1 MDTHNAV
8 LNCFLKLGYSD
19 VEGVCHGISI
29 RWLEACLL
37 GEEHVFH
44 ERIKHLERIVS
55 SGQDI
60 VMLMDAVKEKKGKN
74 LSKEDEDLLD
84 ILAFF
89 DSLDLYHAP
98 YRHTELFGLSS
109 DSNQKNIAFHS
120 DLAASDKINALGGLT
135 QVYSQALIPDEA
147 ELKHYLDELGFIM
160 QAGSGSSKDVL
171 GVLLS
176 SFNHTLAVTYKPG
189 NGWGFMDINQYP
201 PKVYKVEETGLLAKM
216 IIKGLNS
223 VPPSSYLALDASI
236 YTTTRNPQV
245 YSLTTQLGQF
255 KSSHVITQEIASREQ
270 NGMGLAWIAAR
281 IGDVALISELAKH
294 QVDLNKADKDSFT
307 PAHLAVQHGDV
318 ALISELGRHQV
329 DFNKAAKH
337 GVTPAHLAA
346 QQGDVAVIVELARH
360 GVDFN
365 KANESGSTPAHI
377 AAQNGHVAVITE
389 LAKHGVDFNKA
400 NENGATPA
408 HLAARNGHV
417 AVIAELAKHGVNFN
431 KASRS
436 GDTPAHLAAQNGH
449 AAVITELAKNN
460 VNVHQQ
466 NEHGSTLAHIAA
478 LHGHVAVI
486 AELAKHQV
494 DFNKTDVNG
503 STPAHL
509 AARNGHVTVI
519 AELAKHQVDFNKADK
534 DGFTPAH
541 IAALTG
547 QSMVLDELIKSGADL
562 SPSLISLTDWKGKA
576 YLKKDAISR
585 MNSFLNYH
593 KDKQE
598 VLLSPRD
605 LAVIMGDENE
615 IQRFLDNVVEPHLR
629 YAGRADLAE
638 KDKDNEP
645 LPKDVIA
652 CLNQLIDLK
661 RQNEIMES
669 YLAET
674 ETLLNAIKENEQR
687 IIDRKYYI
695 DFIDEHK
702 ESYTNV
708 MWHITSPAKEEL
720 FQNEA
725 QLRHSGLSS
734 TVLYGMSWA
743 TSLFSTCYRFLTP
756 KLQQE
761 YLDSLMPQTLDSQ
774 SKALFKRLLQ
784 EHKDNLKKEMV
795 RIEHSITNINKKLF
809 PQSEE
814 ILPLFNTLSSKNL
827 QLLPIY
833 EFSIVKS
840 VRADDRHTP
849 KEHTDTQ
856 NFMHQKSTM
865 SILKIPAT
873 EREANIYAVF
883 QLLECPLMCNEDG
896 SIPRILK
903 EIKAIIEEVDPE
915 DEQSIS
921 DALHL
926 IRNAIKDVDRQERP
940 LVVEVLKIFD
950 STGSLNFRQI
960 RNSLEALPGLNEFS
974 LSLKQSLSGH
984 ST

>member
-1 MDTHNAV
+1 M
-8 LNCFLKLGYSD
+8 S
-19 VEGVCHGISI
+19 
-29 RWLEACLL
+29 

-44 ERIKHLERIVS
+44 ERIKRIEQIVS
-55 SGQDI
+55 SDQDI
-60 VMLMDAVKEKKGKN
+60 VKLMDAVKEKKGKN
-74 LSKEDEDLLD
+74 LSKEDEELLD

-89 DSLDLYHAP
+89 DSLDLYHTP

-109 DSNQKNIAFHS
+109 NSNFTNIAFHS
-120 DLAASDKINALGGLT
+120 DFAASDKISALGGLT
-135 QVYSQALIPDEA
+135 QVYSQALIPNEV

-160 QAGSGSSKDVL
+160 QAGSGSSKDVI
-171 GVLLS
+171 GVVLS

-189 NGWGFMDINQYP
+189 EGWGFMDINQYP
-201 PKVYKVEETGLLAKM
+201 SKVFKTEETGLLAKR

-255 KSSHVITQEIASREQ
+255 KSSHVMTQEIASREQ
-270 NGMGLAWIAAR
+270 HGMGLAWIAAR
-281 IGDVALISELAKH
+281 IGDIGLILELAKH
-294 QVDLNKADKDSFT
+294 QVDLNKADKDGFT
-307 PAHLAVQHGDV
+307 PAHLAVLHGDV
-318 ALISELGRHQV
+318 TFISELARHQV
-329 DFNKAAKH
+329 DFNKVTKH

-346 QQGDVAVIVELARH
+346 QQGDVAVIAELARN
-360 GVDFN
+360 GVNFN
-365 KANESGSTPAHI
+365 KTSRSGNTPAHL
-377 AAQNGHVAVITE
+377 AAQNGHVAAIIE
-389 LAKHGVDFNKA
+389 LAKYGVDFNKT
-400 NENGATPA
+400 NERGDTSA

-431 KASRS
+431 KANRS
-436 GDTPAHLAAQNGH
+436 GDTQAHLAAQNGH

-478 LHGHVAVI
+478 LNGHAVVI

-494 DFNKTDVNG
+494 DFNKKDING

-509 AARNGHVTVI
+509 AARNGHVAVI
-519 AELAKHQVDFNKADK
+519 AELAKHQADLNKADN

-562 SPSLISLTDWKGKA
+562 SPSLISLTNWKDKA
-576 YLKKDAISR
+576 YLKQDAVSR

-598 VLLSPRD
+598 VLLSPRE

-638 KDKDNEP
+638 KDKDYEP
-645 LPKDVIA
+645 LPKEVIA

-661 RQNEIMES
+661 RQNEILES

-784 EHKDNLKKEMV
+784 EHKDNLKKEMA
-795 RIEHSITNINKKLF
+795 RSEQFITNINKQLF
-809 PQSEE
+809 PESEE
-814 ILPLFNTLSSKNL
+814 MLPLFSTLSSKNL

-833 EFSIVKS
+833 EFRIMKS
-840 VRADDRHTP
+840 RLAEDSDVP
-849 KEHTDTQ
+849 KKPIDAQ
-856 NFMHQKSTM
+856 SLMHKKSSM
-865 SILKIPAT
+865 SILRIPAT
-873 EREANIYAVF
+873 EREENIYAVF
-883 QLLECPLMCNEDG
+883 QMLECPLMCNEDG
-896 SIPRILK
+896 SIPKILK
-903 EIKAIIEEVDPE
+903 EIKAIIKEIDPQE
-915 DEQSIS
+915 EQSIS
-921 DALHL
+921 DALRL
-926 IRNAIKDVDRQERP
+926 IRNVVKDDAGQERP
-940 LVVEVLKIFD
+940 LVAEVLKIFD
-950 STGSLNFRQI
+950 ATGSLNFRQI
-960 RNSLEALPGLNEFS
+960 RNSLEHLPGLNEFS
-974 LSLKQSLSGH
+974 LSLRRPLSGH

>member
-1 MDTHNAV
+1 MNTHNAV

-19 VEGVCHGISI
+19 VQGVCHGISI

-44 ERIKHLERIVS
+44 ERIKHIERIVS

-60 VMLMDAVKEKKGKN
+60 VKLMEAAKEKKGKN
-74 LSKEDEDLLD
+74 LSTEDEELLD

-89 DSLDLYHAP
+89 ESLDLYHAP

-135 QVYSQALIPDEA
+135 QVYSQALIPNEA
-147 ELKHYLDELGFIM
+147 ELRHYLDELGFIM

-171 GVLLS
+171 GVILS

-189 NGWGFMDINQYP
+189 DGWGFMDINQYP
-201 PKVYKVEETGLLAKM
+201 PKVYKVEETGRLAKM

-223 VPPSSYLALDASI
+223 VPPSPYLALDASI

-255 KSSHVITQEIASREQ
+255 KSSHVMTKKIASREQ

-281 IGDVALISELAKH
+281 IGDVALISELARH
-294 QVDLNKADKDSFT
+294 QVNLNKADKDGFT

-337 GVTPAHLAA
+337 GVTPVHIAA

-365 KANESGSTPAHI
+365 KANESGATPAHL
-377 AAQNGHVAVITE
+377 AAQNGHIAVITE

-408 HLAARNGHV
+408 HFAARNGHI
-417 AVIAELAKHGVNFN
+417 AVIAELAKHGVNLN
-431 KASRS
+431 KTNRS
-436 GDTPAHLAAQNGH
+436 GDTPAHLAAQKGH

-466 NEHGSTLAHIAA
+466 NEHGSTLVHIAA
-478 LHGHVAVI
+478 QNGHTTVI
-486 AELAKHQV
+486 AELAKYQV

-519 AELAKHQVDFNKADK
+519 AELAKHQANLNKADK

-547 QSMVLDELIKSGADL
+547 QSVVLDALIKSGTDL
-562 SPSLISLTDWKGKA
+562 SPSLISLTDWKSKA
-576 YLKKDAISR
+576 YLKKNAVAR

-598 VLLSPRD
+598 ALLSPKD
-605 LAVIMGDENE
+605 LAVIMGEENE
-615 IQRFLDNVVEPHLR
+615 IQRFLDNVIEPHLR
-629 YAGRADLAE
+629 YAGRADMAE
-638 KDKDNEP
+638 KNKENEP

-708 MWHITSPAKEEL
+708 MWHISSPEKEEL

-725 QLRHSGLSS
+725 QLRHSGMSS

-774 SKALFKRLLQ
+774 SKALFKKLLQ
-784 EHKDNLKKEMV
+784 EHKDNLKKEML
-795 RIEHSITNINKKLF
+795 RIEQSIANTNKKLF

-814 ILPLFNTLSSKNL
+814 ILPLFNTLSSKDL

-833 EFSIVKS
+833 EFRIVHS
-840 VRADDRHTP
+840 VRSDDRHTP
-849 KEHTDTQ
+849 KEHADTQ

-903 EIKAIIEEVDPE
+903 EIKAIIKEVDPQE
-915 DEQSIS
+915 EQSIS

-940 LVVEVLKIFD
+940 LVAEVLKVFD
-950 STGSLNFRQI
+950 DAGSLNFRQI

-974 LSLKQSLSGH
+974 LSLRQSLSGH

>member
-1 MDTHNAV
+1 M
-8 LNCFLKLGYSD
+8 
-19 VEGVCHGISI
+19 
-29 RWLEACLL
+29 
-37 GEEHVFH
+37 
-44 ERIKHLERIVS
+44 
-55 SGQDI
+55 
-60 VMLMDAVKEKKGKN
+60 
-74 LSKEDEDLLD
+74 
-84 ILAFF
+84 
-89 DSLDLYHAP
+89 
-98 YRHTELFGLSS
+98 
-109 DSNQKNIAFHS
+109 
-120 DLAASDKINALGGLT
+120 
-135 QVYSQALIPDEA
+135 A
-147 ELKHYLDELGFIM
+147 EL
-160 QAGSGSSKDVL
+160 ARN
-171 GVLLS
+171 GV
-176 SFNHTLAVTYKPG
+176 N
-189 NGWGFMDINQYP
+189 
-201 PKVYKVEETGLLAKM
+201 
-216 IIKGLNS
+216 
-223 VPPSSYLALDASI
+223 
-236 YTTTRNPQV
+236 
-245 YSLTTQLGQF
+245 
-255 KSSHVITQEIASREQ
+255 
-270 NGMGLAWIAAR
+270 
-281 IGDVALISELAKH
+281 
-294 QVDLNKADKDSFT
+294 
-307 PAHLAVQHGDV
+307 
-318 ALISELGRHQV
+318 
-329 DFNKAAKH
+329 FNKTSRS
-337 GVTPAHLAA
+337 GNTPAHLAA
-346 QQGDVAVIVELARH
+346 QNGHVAAIIELAKY

-365 KANESGSTPAHI
+365 KTNERG
-377 AAQNGHVAVITE
+377 
-389 LAKHGVDFNKA
+389 D
-400 NENGATPA
+400 TPA

-431 KASRS
+431 KANRS

-478 LHGHVAVI
+478 LNGHAVVI
-486 AELAKHQV
+486 AEVAKHQV
-494 DFNKTDVNG
+494 DFNKKDING

-509 AARNGHVTVI
+509 AARNGHVAVI
-519 AELAKHQVDFNKADK
+519 AELAKHQADLNKADN

-562 SPSLISLTDWKGKA
+562 SPSLISLTNWKDKA
-576 YLKKDAISR
+576 YLKQDAVSR

-593 KDKQE
+593 KDKHE
-598 VLLSPRD
+598 VLLSPRE

-638 KDKDNEP
+638 KDKDYEP
-645 LPKDVIA
+645 LPKEVIA

-661 RQNEIMES
+661 RQNEILES

-784 EHKDNLKKEMV
+784 EHKDNLKKEMA
-795 RIEHSITNINKKLF
+795 RSEQFITNINKQLF
-809 PQSEE
+809 PESEE
-814 ILPLFNTLSSKNL
+814 MLPLFSTLSSKNL

-833 EFSIVKS
+833 EFRIMKS
-840 VRADDRHTP
+840 RLAEDSDVP
-849 KEHTDTQ
+849 KKPIDAQ
-856 NFMHQKSTM
+856 SLMHKKSSM
-865 SILKIPAT
+865 SILRIPAT
-873 EREANIYAVF
+873 EREENIYAVF
-883 QLLECPLMCNEDG
+883 QMLECPLMCNEDG
-896 SIPRILK
+896 SIPKILK
-903 EIKAIIEEVDPE
+903 EIKAIIKEIDPQE
-915 DEQSIS
+915 EQSIS
-921 DALHL
+921 DALRL
-926 IRNAIKDVDRQERP
+926 IRNVVKDDAGQERP
-940 LVVEVLKIFD
+940 LVAEVLKIFD
-950 STGSLNFRQI
+950 ATGSLNFRQI
-960 RNSLEALPGLNEFS
+960 RNSLEHLPGLNEFS
-974 LSLKQSLSGH
+974 LSLRRPLSGH

>member
-1 MDTHNAV
+1 
-8 LNCFLKLGYSD
+8 
-19 VEGVCHGISI
+19 
-29 RWLEACLL
+29 
-37 GEEHVFH
+37 
-44 ERIKHLERIVS
+44 
-55 SGQDI
+55 
-60 VMLMDAVKEKKGKN
+60 
-74 LSKEDEDLLD
+74 
-84 ILAFF
+84 
-89 DSLDLYHAP
+89 
-98 YRHTELFGLSS
+98 
-109 DSNQKNIAFHS
+109 
-120 DLAASDKINALGGLT
+120 
-135 QVYSQALIPDEA
+135 
-147 ELKHYLDELGFIM
+147 M

-255 KSSHVITQEIASREQ
+255 KSSHVMTQEIASREQ

-281 IGDVALISELAKH
+281 IGDVALIS
-294 QVDLNKADKDSFT
+294 
-307 PAHLAVQHGDV
+307 
-318 ALISELGRHQV
+318 
-329 DFNKAAKH
+329 
-337 GVTPAHLAA
+337 
-346 QQGDVAVIVELARH
+346 
-360 GVDFN
+360 
-365 KANESGSTPAHI
+365 
-377 AAQNGHVAVITE
+377 
-389 LAKHGVDFNKA
+389 
-400 NENGATPA
+400 
-408 HLAARNGHV
+408 
-417 AVIAELAKHGVNFN
+417 
-431 KASRS
+431 
-436 GDTPAHLAAQNGH
+436 
-449 AAVITELAKNN
+449 
-460 VNVHQQ
+460 
-466 NEHGSTLAHIAA
+466 
-478 LHGHVAVI
+478 
-486 AELAKHQV
+486 
-494 DFNKTDVNG
+494 
-503 STPAHL
+503 
-509 AARNGHVTVI
+509 
-519 AELAKHQVDFNKADK
+519 ELAKHQVDFNKADK

-547 QSMVLDELIKSGADL
+547 QSMVLDELIKSSADL

-576 YLKKDAISR
+576 YLKKVAVAR

-593 KDKQE
+593 KDKQA

-615 IQRFLDNVVEPHLR
+615 IQHFLDNVVEPHLR

-652 CLNQLIDLK
+652 CLNQLISLK
-661 RQNEIMES
+661 RQNEILES

-674 ETLLNAIKENEQR
+674 ETLLDAIKENEQR
-687 IIDRKYYI
+687 VIDRKYYI

-708 MWHITSPAKEEL
+708 MWHISSPEKEEL
-720 FQNEA
+720 FQNET

-756 KLQQE
+756 KLQQK

-784 EHKDNLKKEMV
+784 GHKDNLKKEKVML
-795 RIEHSITNINKKLF
+795 EQSIANTNKKLF

-814 ILPLFNTLSSKNL
+814 IFPLFNTLSSKNL

-833 EFSIVKS
+833 EFRIVNS
-840 VRADDRHTP
+840 VRADDRPTP
-849 KEHTDTQ
+849 KEHSDTQ

-873 EREANIYAVF
+873 EREENIYAVF
-883 QLLECPLMCNEDG
+883 QMLECPLMCNEDG

-903 EIKAIIEEVDPE
+903 EIKAIISRRR
-915 DEQSIS
+915 SI
-921 DALHL
+921 
-926 IRNAIKDVDRQERP
+926 N
-940 LVVEVLKIFD
+940 
-950 STGSLNFRQI
+950 
-960 RNSLEALPGLNEFS
+960 
-974 LSLKQSLSGH
+974 
-984 ST
+984 

>member
-1 MDTHNAV
+1 MH
-8 LNCFLKLGYSD
+8 
-19 VEGVCHGISI
+19 
-29 RWLEACLL
+29 
-37 GEEHVFH
+37 
-44 ERIKHLERIVS
+44 
-55 SGQDI
+55 
-60 VMLMDAVKEKKGKN
+60 
-74 LSKEDEDLLD
+74 
-84 ILAFF
+84 
-89 DSLDLYHAP
+89 
-98 YRHTELFGLSS
+98 
-109 DSNQKNIAFHS
+109 
-120 DLAASDKINALGGLT
+120 
-135 QVYSQALIPDEA
+135 
-147 ELKHYLDELGFIM
+147 
-160 QAGSGSSKDVL
+160 
-171 GVLLS
+171 
-176 SFNHTLAVTYKPG
+176 
-189 NGWGFMDINQYP
+189 
-201 PKVYKVEETGLLAKM
+201 
-216 IIKGLNS
+216 
-223 VPPSSYLALDASI
+223 
-236 YTTTRNPQV
+236 
-245 YSLTTQLGQF
+245 
-255 KSSHVITQEIASREQ
+255 
-270 NGMGLAWIAAR
+270 
-281 IGDVALISELAKH
+281 GDVTFISELA
-294 QVDLNKADKDSFT
+294 
-307 PAHLAVQHGDV
+307 
-318 ALISELGRHQV
+318 RHQV
-329 DFNKAAKH
+329 DFNKVTKH
-337 GVTPAHLAA
+337 GVTTAHLAA
-346 QQGDVAVIVELARH
+346 QQGDVAVIAELARN
-360 GVDFN
+360 GVNFN
-365 KANESGSTPAHI
+365 KTSRSGNTPAHL
-377 AAQNGHVAVITE
+377 AAQNGHVAAIIE
-389 LAKHGVDFNKA
+389 LAKYGVDFNKT
-400 NENGATPA
+400 NERGDTPA

-431 KASRS
+431 KANRS

-478 LHGHVAVI
+478 LNGHAVVI

-494 DFNKTDVNG
+494 DFNKKDING

-509 AARNGHVTVI
+509 AARNGHVAVI
-519 AELAKHQVDFNKADK
+519 AELAKHQADLNKADN

-562 SPSLISLTDWKGKA
+562 SPSLISLTNWKDKA
-576 YLKKDAISR
+576 YLKQDAVSR

-598 VLLSPRD
+598 VLLSPRE

-638 KDKDNEP
+638 KDKDYEP
-645 LPKDVIA
+645 LPKEVIA

-661 RQNEIMES
+661 RQNEILES

-784 EHKDNLKKEMV
+784 EHKDNLKKEMA
-795 RIEHSITNINKKLF
+795 RSEQFITNINKQLF
-809 PQSEE
+809 PESEE
-814 ILPLFNTLSSKNL
+814 MLPLFSTLSSKNL

-833 EFSIVKS
+833 EFRIMKS
-840 VRADDRHTP
+840 RLAEDSDVP
-849 KEHTDTQ
+849 KKPIDAQ
-856 NFMHQKSTM
+856 SLMHKKSSM
-865 SILKIPAT
+865 SILRIPAT
-873 EREANIYAVF
+873 EREENIYAVF
-883 QLLECPLMCNEDG
+883 QMLECPLMCNEDG
-896 SIPRILK
+896 SIPKILK
-903 EIKAIIEEVDPE
+903 EIKAIIKEIDPQE
-915 DEQSIS
+915 EQSIS
-921 DALHL
+921 DALRL
-926 IRNAIKDVDRQERP
+926 IRNVVKDDAGQERP
-940 LVVEVLKIFD
+940 LVAEVLKIFD
-950 STGSLNFRQI
+950 ATGSLNFRQI
-960 RNSLEALPGLNEFS
+960 RNSLEHLPGLNEFS
-974 LSLKQSLSGH
+974 LSLRRPLSGH

>member
-1 MDTHNAV
+1 M
-8 LNCFLKLGYSD
+8 
-19 VEGVCHGISI
+19 
-29 RWLEACLL
+29 
-37 GEEHVFH
+37 
-44 ERIKHLERIVS
+44 
-55 SGQDI
+55 
-60 VMLMDAVKEKKGKN
+60 
-74 LSKEDEDLLD
+74 
-84 ILAFF
+84 
-89 DSLDLYHAP
+89 
-98 YRHTELFGLSS
+98 
-109 DSNQKNIAFHS
+109 
-120 DLAASDKINALGGLT
+120 
-135 QVYSQALIPDEA
+135 
-147 ELKHYLDELGFIM
+147 
-160 QAGSGSSKDVL
+160 
-171 GVLLS
+171 
-176 SFNHTLAVTYKPG
+176 AVTYKPSE
-189 NGWGFMDINQYP
+189 GWGFMDINQYP
-201 PKVYKVEETGLLAKM
+201 SKVFKTEETGLLAKR

-255 KSSHVITQEIASREQ
+255 KSSHVMTQEIASREQ
-270 NGMGLAWIAAR
+270 HGMGLAWIAAR
-281 IGDVALISELAKH
+281 IGDIGLISELAKH
-294 QVDLNKADKDSFT
+294 QVDLNKADKDGFT
-307 PAHLAVQHGDV
+307 PAHLAVLHGDV
-318 ALISELGRHQV
+318 TFISELARHQV
-329 DFNKAAKH
+329 DFNKAPKH

-346 QQGDVAVIVELARH
+346 QQGDVAVIAELARN
-360 GVDFN
+360 GVNFN
-365 KANESGSTPAHI
+365 KTNESGTTPADL
-377 AAQNGHVAVITE
+377 AAQNGHVAAIIE
-389 LAKHGVDFNKA
+389 LAKYGVDFNKT
-400 NENGATPA
+400 NERGDTPA

-431 KASRS
+431 KTSRS
-436 GDTPAHLAAQNGH
+436 GNTPAYLAAQNGH

-460 VNVHQQ
+460 VNVHEP

-478 LHGHVAVI
+478 LNGHAAVI
-486 AELAKHQV
+486 AEVAKHQV
-494 DFNKTDVNG
+494 DFNKKDING

-509 AARNGHVTVI
+509 AARNGHVAVI
-519 AELAKHQVDFNKADK
+519 AELAKHQADLNKADN

-547 QSMVLDELIKSGADL
+547 QPLALDELIKSGADL

-576 YLKKDAISR
+576 YLKQDAVSR

-598 VLLSPRD
+598 VLLSPRE

-638 KDKDNEP
+638 KDKDYEP
-645 LPKDVIA
+645 LPKEVIA

-661 RQNEIMES
+661 RQNEILES

-784 EHKDNLKKEMV
+784 EHKDNLKKEMA
-795 RIEHSITNINKKLF
+795 RSEQFITNINKQLF
-809 PQSEE
+809 PESEE
-814 ILPLFNTLSSKNL
+814 MLPLFSTLSSKNL

-833 EFSIVKS
+833 EFRIMKS
-840 VRADDRHTP
+840 RLAEDSDVP
-849 KEHTDTQ
+849 KKPIDAQ
-856 NFMHQKSTM
+856 SLMHKKSSM
-865 SILKIPAT
+865 SILRIPAT
-873 EREANIYAVF
+873 EREENIYAVF
-883 QLLECPLMCNEDG
+883 QMLECPLMCNEDG
-896 SIPRILK
+896 SIPKILK
-903 EIKAIIEEVDPE
+903 EIKAIIKEIDPQE
-915 DEQSIS
+915 EQSIS
-921 DALHL
+921 DALRL
-926 IRNAIKDVDRQERP
+926 IRNVVKDDAGQERP
-940 LVVEVLKIFD
+940 LVAEVLKIFD
-950 STGSLNFRQI
+950 ATGSLNFRQI
-960 RNSLEALPGLNEFS
+960 RNSLEHLPGLNEFS
-974 LSLKQSLSGH
+974 LSLRRPLSGH

>member
-1 MDTHNAV
+1 MNTHNAV

-37 GEEHVFH
+37 GEEHVFR

-60 VMLMDAVKEKKGKN
+60 VKLMEAVKEKKGKN

-89 DSLDLYHAP
+89 ESLDLYHAP

-160 QAGSGSSKDVL
+160 QAGSGSSKDVI
-171 GVLLS
+171 GVVLS

-201 PKVYKVEETGLLAKM
+201 PKVYKVEETGQLAKM

-223 VPPSSYLALDASI
+223 DPPSPYLALDASI

-255 KSSHVITQEIASREQ
+255 KSSHVMTQEMASREQ

-294 QVDLNKADKDSFT
+294 QVDLNKADKDGFT

-318 ALISELGRHQV
+318 ALISELGKHRV
-329 DFNKAAKH
+329 DFNKATKH

-346 QQGDVAVIVELARH
+346 QQGDVAVIIELARH

-365 KANESGSTPAHI
+365 KANESGATPAHL
-377 AAQNGHVAVITE
+377 AAQNGHIAVITE
-389 LAKHGVDFNKA
+389 LAKHGVNFNKA

-408 HLAARNGHV
+408 HFAARNGHV
-417 AVIAELAKHGVNFN
+417 AVIAELAKQGVNFN
-431 KASRS
+431 KTSRS

-478 LHGHVAVI
+478 
-486 AELAKHQV
+486 Q
-494 DFNKTDVNG
+494 
-503 STPAHL
+503 
-509 AARNGHVTVI
+509 NGHVTVI
-519 AELAKHQVDFNKADK
+519 AELAKHQVDFNKKDINGSTPAHLAARNGHVTVITELAKHQADLNKTDK

-547 QSMVLDELIKSGADL
+547 QSLVLDELIKSGADL
-562 SPSLISLTDWKGKA
+562 SPSLISLTDWKSKA
-576 YLKKDAISR
+576 YLKKDAVSR

-593 KDKQE
+593 KDKHE
-598 VLLSPRD
+598 ALLSPRD
-605 LAVIMGDENE
+605 LAVIMGEENE

-629 YAGRADLAE
+629 YAGRTDLTE

-652 CLNQLIDLK
+652 CLNQLISLK
-661 RQNEIMES
+661 RQNEILES

-674 ETLLNAIKENEQR
+674 ETLLDAIKENEQR

-708 MWHITSPAKEEL
+708 MWHISSPEKEEL

-784 EHKDNLKKEMV
+784 EHKDNLKKEMAML
-795 RIEHSITNINKKLF
+795 EQSIANTNKKLF

-814 ILPLFNTLSSKNL
+814 ILALFSTLSSKDL

-833 EFSIVKS
+833 EFSIVNS
-840 VRADDRHTP
+840 VHADDRHTP
-849 KEHTDTQ
+849 KEHADTQ

-903 EIKAIIEEVDPE
+903 EIKAIIKEVDPE
-915 DEQSIS
+915 EEKSIS
-921 DALHL
+921 NAIYL

-940 LVVEVLKIFD
+940 LVAEVLKIFD
-950 STGSLNFRQI
+950 NTGSLNFRQI

-974 LSLKQSLSGH
+974 LSLRQSLSGH

>member
-1 MDTHNAV
+1 M
-8 LNCFLKLGYSD
+8 
-19 VEGVCHGISI
+19 
-29 RWLEACLL
+29 
-37 GEEHVFH
+37 
-44 ERIKHLERIVS
+44 
-55 SGQDI
+55 
-60 VMLMDAVKEKKGKN
+60 
-74 LSKEDEDLLD
+74 
-84 ILAFF
+84 
-89 DSLDLYHAP
+89 
-98 YRHTELFGLSS
+98 
-109 DSNQKNIAFHS
+109 
-120 DLAASDKINALGGLT
+120 
-135 QVYSQALIPDEA
+135 
-147 ELKHYLDELGFIM
+147 
-160 QAGSGSSKDVL
+160 
-171 GVLLS
+171 
-176 SFNHTLAVTYKPG
+176 AVTYKPG
-189 NGWGFMDINQYP
+189 EGWGFMDINQYP
-201 PKVYKVEETGLLAKM
+201 SKVFKTEETGLLAKR

-255 KSSHVITQEIASREQ
+255 KSSHVMTQEIASREQ
-270 NGMGLAWIAAR
+270 HGMGLAWIAAR
-281 IGDVALISELAKH
+281 IGDIGLISELAKH
-294 QVDLNKADKDSFT
+294 QVDLNKADKDGFT
-307 PAHLAVQHGDV
+307 PAHLAVLHGDV
-318 ALISELGRHQV
+318 TFISELARHQV
-329 DFNKAAKH
+329 DFNKATKH

-346 QQGDVAVIVELARH
+346 QQGDVAVIAELARN
-360 GVDFN
+360 GVNFN
-365 KANESGSTPAHI
+365 KTNESGTTPADL
-377 AAQNGHVAVITE
+377 AAQNGHVAAIIE
-389 LAKHGVDFNKA
+389 LAKYGVDFNKT
-400 NENGATPA
+400 NERGDTPA

-431 KASRS
+431 KTSRS
-436 GDTPAHLAAQNGH
+436 GNTPAYLAAQNGH

-460 VNVHQQ
+460 VNVHEP

-478 LHGHVAVI
+478 LNGHAAVI
-486 AELAKHQV
+486 AEVAKHQV
-494 DFNKTDVNG
+494 DFNKKDING

-509 AARNGHVTVI
+509 AARNGHVAVI
-519 AELAKHQVDFNKADK
+519 AELAKHQADLNKADN

-547 QSMVLDELIKSGADL
+547 QPLALDELIKSGADL

-576 YLKKDAISR
+576 YLKQDAVSR

-598 VLLSPRD
+598 VLLSPRE

-638 KDKDNEP
+638 KDKDYEP
-645 LPKDVIA
+645 LPREVIA

-661 RQNEIMES
+661 RQNEILES

-784 EHKDNLKKEMV
+784 EHKDNLKKEMA
-795 RIEHSITNINKKLF
+795 RSEQFITNINKQLF
-809 PQSEE
+809 PESEE
-814 ILPLFNTLSSKNL
+814 MLPLFSTLSSKNL

-833 EFSIVKS
+833 EFRIMKS
-840 VRADDRHTP
+840 RLAEDSDVP
-849 KEHTDTQ
+849 KKPIDAQ
-856 NFMHQKSTM
+856 SLMHKKSSM
-865 SILKIPAT
+865 SILRIPAT
-873 EREANIYAVF
+873 EREENIYAVF
-883 QLLECPLMCNEDG
+883 QMLECPLMCNEDG
-896 SIPRILK
+896 SIPKILK
-903 EIKAIIEEVDPE
+903 EIKAIIKEIDPQE
-915 DEQSIS
+915 EQSIS
-921 DALHL
+921 DALRL
-926 IRNAIKDVDRQERP
+926 IRNVVKDDAGQERP
-940 LVVEVLKIFD
+940 LVAEVLKIFD
-950 STGSLNFRQI
+950 ATGSLNFRQI
-960 RNSLEALPGLNEFS
+960 RNSLEHLPGLNEFS
-974 LSLKQSLSGH
+974 LSLRRPLSGH

>member
-1 MDTHNAV
+1 MNTHNAV
-8 LNCFLKLGYSD
+8 LTCFLELGYSD

-29 RWLEACLL
+29 RWLEACMS

-44 ERIKHLERIVS
+44 ERIKRIEQIVS
-55 SGQDI
+55 SDQDI
-60 VMLMDAVKEKKGKN
+60 VKLMDAVKEKKGKN
-74 LSKEDEDLLD
+74 LSKEDEELLD

-89 DSLDLYHAP
+89 DSLDLYHTP

-109 DSNQKNIAFHS
+109 NSNFTNIAFHS
-120 DLAASDKINALGGLT
+120 DFAASDKISALGGLT
-135 QVYSQALIPDEA
+135 QVYSQALIPNEV

-160 QAGSGSSKDVL
+160 QAGSGSSKDVI
-171 GVLLS
+171 GVVLS

-189 NGWGFMDINQYP
+189 EGWGFMDINQYP
-201 PKVYKVEETGLLAKM
+201 SKVFKTEETGLLAKR

-255 KSSHVITQEIASREQ
+255 KSSHVMTQEIASREQ
-270 NGMGLAWIAAR
+270 HGMGLAWIAAR
-281 IGDVALISELAKH
+281 IGDIGLILELAKH
-294 QVDLNKADKDSFT
+294 QVDLNKADKDGFT
-307 PAHLAVQHGDV
+307 PAHLAVLHGDV
-318 ALISELGRHQV
+318 TFISELARHQV
-329 DFNKAAKH
+329 DFNKVTKH

-346 QQGDVAVIVELARH
+346 QQGDVAVIAELARN
-360 GVDFN
+360 GVNFN
-365 KANESGSTPAHI
+365 KTSRSGNTPAHL
-377 AAQNGHVAVITE
+377 AAQNGHVAAIIE
-389 LAKHGVDFNKA
+389 LAKYGVDFNKT
-400 NENGATPA
+400 NERGDTSAP
-408 HLAARNGHV
+408 LAARNGHV

-431 KASRS
+431 KANRS
-436 GDTPAHLAAQNGH
+436 GDTQAHLAAQNGH

-478 LHGHVAVI
+478 LNGHAVVI

-494 DFNKTDVNG
+494 DFNKKDING

-509 AARNGHVTVI
+509 AARNGHVAVI
-519 AELAKHQVDFNKADK
+519 AELAKHQADLNKADN

-562 SPSLISLTDWKGKA
+562 SPSLISLTNWKDKA
-576 YLKKDAISR
+576 YLKQDAVSR

-598 VLLSPRD
+598 VLLSPRE

-638 KDKDNEP
+638 KDKDYEP
-645 LPKDVIA
+645 LPKEVIA

-661 RQNEIMES
+661 RQNEILES

-784 EHKDNLKKEMV
+784 EHKDNLKKEMA
-795 RIEHSITNINKKLF
+795 RSEQFITNINKQLF
-809 PQSEE
+809 PESEE
-814 ILPLFNTLSSKNL
+814 MLPLFSTLSSKNL

-833 EFSIVKS
+833 EFRIMKS
-840 VRADDRHTP
+840 RLAEDSDVP
-849 KEHTDTQ
+849 KKPIDAQ
-856 NFMHQKSTM
+856 SLMHKKSSM
-865 SILKIPAT
+865 SILRIPAT
-873 EREANIYAVF
+873 EREENIYAVF
-883 QLLECPLMCNEDG
+883 QMLECPLMCNEDG
-896 SIPRILK
+896 SIPKILK
-903 EIKAIIEEVDPE
+903 EIKAIIKEIDPQE
-915 DEQSIS
+915 EQSIS
-921 DALHL
+921 DALRL
-926 IRNAIKDVDRQERP
+926 IRNVVKDDAGQERP
-940 LVVEVLKIFD
+940 LVAEVLKIFD
-950 STGSLNFRQI
+950 ATGSLNFRQI
-960 RNSLEALPGLNEFS
+960 RNSLEHLPGLNEFS
-974 LSLKQSLSGH
+974 LSLRRPLSGH